1 MSVTPMN
8 IEPSPD
14 AATPRRSLAGCPVH
28 SLREKLRDV
37 GLRPTRQRTSLGWLL
52 FAKGDRHIS
61 AEMLYEEAMRARVPV
76 SLATVYNALNQ
87 FTQSGL
93 LREVV
98 IAPGISYFDTNIGP
112 HHHFYFEEERR
123 LQDIPVDA
131 VSVSDLPPAP
141 MGTKVA
147 RVEVV
152 IRLESERK

>member
-1 MSVTPMN
+1 MIMTR
-8 IEPSPD
+8 D
-14 AATPRRSLAGCPVH
+14 RTFTLAVEA
-28 SLREKLRDV
+28 LKEA
-37 GLRPTRQRTSLGWLL
+37 GLRPTRQRVQLL
-52 FAKGDRHIS
+52 HLLRAGGNRHLSADDLAREAKKIGLS
-61 AEMLYEEAMRARVPV
+61 V

>member
-1 MSVTPMN
+1 VQLLHLLRAGGNRHLSA
-8 IEPSPD
+8 D
-14 AATPRRSLAGCPVH
+14 DLA
-28 SLREKLRDV
+28 REAKKI
-37 GLRPTRQRTSLGWLL
+37 GLS
-52 FAKGDRHIS
+52 
-61 AEMLYEEAMRARVPV
+61 V

-112 HHHFYFEEERR
+112 HHHFYFEEYRR

-141 MGTKVA
+141 VGTKVA

-152 IRLESERK
+152 IRLESEQK